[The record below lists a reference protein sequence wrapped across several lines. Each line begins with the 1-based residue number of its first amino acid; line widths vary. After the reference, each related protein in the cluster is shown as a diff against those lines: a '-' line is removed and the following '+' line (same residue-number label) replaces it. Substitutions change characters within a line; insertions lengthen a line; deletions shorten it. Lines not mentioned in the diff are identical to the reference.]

1 MLRGSFKSSGSVKK
15 LKKSIDALIKDASR
29 EAFKS
34 ARDLTPVR
42 TGYAKSQWKQ
52 ASNPAG
58 FSVTNAVSYTEFL
71 DKGSSSQN
79 RKGMTKPTARKVAGF
94 IKQRGYKVR

>member
-1 MLRGSFKSSGSVKK
+1 MLKGRFKQGGSIKK
-15 LKKSIDALIKDASR
+15 LRKEVRTLLRDASAEAYKTAR
-29 EAFKS
+29 E
-34 ARDLTPVR
+34 LTPVR

-52 ASNPAG
+52 TSNPAG
-58 FSVTNAVSYTEFL
+58 FRVNNAVSYTEFL